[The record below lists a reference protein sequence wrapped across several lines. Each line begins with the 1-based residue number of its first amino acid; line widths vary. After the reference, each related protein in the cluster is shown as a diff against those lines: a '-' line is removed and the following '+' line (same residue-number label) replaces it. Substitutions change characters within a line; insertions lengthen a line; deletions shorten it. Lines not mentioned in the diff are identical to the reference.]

1 MLAPQAAPHGRI
13 TRAIITPHFQRYY
26 CTPEVTIRP
35 VPRDNNTSLLMI
47 IRLVPSMINC
57 HYNAFV
63 VLLLPA
69 FFCFQYHSA
78 TAAIHLQEF
87 FNVLFPLS
95 LSLDLGWWCFTST
108 PRLTITWTGGTRST
122 SSANGRPRRHVVCE
136 GDEAWEVVCWSV
148 DEGLRSAAT
157 TSSSCCSAPALLS
170 GCDMLC
176 ICCSSAIIVW
186 KIQK

>member
-1 MLAPQAAPHGRI
+1 MVYLAIISICPSHFFTFSHAFITPDPHMMAIDTVPFGRFI
-13 TRAIITPHFQRYY
+13 RAIITPHFQRYY
-26 CTPEVTIRP
+26 CTPKVIIRP

-95 LSLDLGWWCFTST
+95 LSGLGW
-108 PRLTITWTGGTRST
+108 
-122 SSANGRPRRHVVCE
+122 
-136 GDEAWEVVCWSV
+136 GDVSPPPL
-148 DEGLRSAAT
+148 G
-157 TSSSCCSAPALLS
+157 LLS
-170 GCDMLC
+170 VGLGH
-176 ICCSSAIIVW
+176 
-186 KIQK
+186 QK